1 MARNIGAWS
10 HSGNKIQP
18 IIVRVRR
25 KLVMFTTDS
34 YNDTGHGR
42 LYRDT
47 AKFKIRIL
55 FEWDGVYD
63 GVYDPTHLRAAVMT

>member
-1 MARNIGAWS
+1 MELNNGAWS

-34 YNDTGHGR
+34 YNDTDHGR
-42 LYRDT
+42 LYRDS
-47 AKFKIRIL
+47 
-55 FEWDGVYD
+55 
-63 GVYDPTHLRAAVMT
+63 

>member
-1 MARNIGAWS
+1 MTQTMVAC
-10 HSGNKIQP
+10 
-18 IIVRVRR
+18 
-25 KLVMFTTDS
+25 
-34 YNDTGHGR
+34 TGT
-42 LYRDT
+42 RDM